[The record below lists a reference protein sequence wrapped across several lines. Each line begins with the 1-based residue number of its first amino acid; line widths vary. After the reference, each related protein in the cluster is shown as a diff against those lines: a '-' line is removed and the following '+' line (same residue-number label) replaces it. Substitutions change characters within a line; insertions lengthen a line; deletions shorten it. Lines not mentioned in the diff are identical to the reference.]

1 MTNASSDW
9 RRELGPLDT
18 RPLFRPLLLELV
30 GLLEALNAADWDRP
44 TLAGDW
50 KVRDVAAH
58 LLDGE
63 LRRVTAARDGHLPPH
78 PFPIHSGQDLARFL
92 RDLNGLG
99 VAHLGRLS
107 HRILIDLLRIA
118 GEWTADLF
126 ERLPLHE
133 RALWAV
139 SWAGE
144 TESANWMDI
153 GRDYTER
160 WHHQMQIRD
169 AIGEPRLLVPHWME
183 PLLGISV
190 RALPMAYP
198 SHPAPEKAAV
208 TLEVF
213 GPTSGTWS
221 VVREENRWRVVG
233 GRPEHPDAVVRL
245 ATDDV
250 WRVLFNAV
258 RSPGLQHRVVIEGNW
273 DLARPL
279 LNARSVIV

>member
-1 MTNASSDW
+1 MTGPVSSW
-9 RRELGPLDT
+9 ARNLGPIDT
-18 RPLFRPLLLELV
+18 RPLFRPLLRELT

-44 TLAGDW
+44 TVAGDW
-50 KVRDVAAH
+50 RVRDVAAH

-63 LRRVTAARDGHLPPH
+63 LRRVAAGRDGHLPPH
-78 PFPIHSGQDLARFL
+78 PFPIHSSQDLARFVQ
-92 RDLNGLG
+92 DLNGLG
-99 VAHLGRLS
+99 VAHFGRLS
-107 HRILIDLLRIA
+107 HRILVDLLKIA

-126 ERLPLHE
+126 EHLPLRE

-144 TESANWMDI
+144 AESENWMDI

-183 PLLGISV
+183 PLLDISV
-190 RALPMAYP
+190 RALPVAYAN
-198 SHPAPEKAAV
+198 HPAREGAVV

-221 VVREENRWRVVG
+221 VAHEGGRWRVAG
-233 GRPEHPDAVVRL
+233 GRPEHPDAVVRI
-245 ATDDV
+245 ATDDA

-258 RSPGLQHRVVIEGNW
+258 RSPGLQHRIAVEGNW

>member
-1 MTNASSDW
+1 MTGSSSAW
-9 RRELGPLDT
+9 AREPGPLDT
-18 RPLFRPLLLELV
+18 RPLFRPLLDELI
-30 GLLEALNAADWDRP
+30 GLLEAMNATDWDRK
-44 TLAGDW
+44 TIAGDW

-63 LRRVTAARDGHLPPH
+63 LRRIAAGRDGHALPP
-78 PFPIHSGQDLARFL
+78 PFPIHSGEDLARFI
-92 RDLNGLG
+92 RELNGLG
-99 VAHLGRLS
+99 VAHFSRLS
-107 HRILIDLLRIA
+107 HRLLIDLLRIT
-118 GEWTADLF
+118 GGWTVDLF
-126 ERLPLHE
+126 AGLPLHE

-144 TESANWMDI
+144 RESENWMDI

-183 PLLGISV
+183 PLLAISV
-190 RALPMAYP
+190 RALPVAYAN
-198 SHPAPEKAAV
+198 HHAVDGAVV

-213 GPTSGTWS
+213 GPTAATWS
-221 VVREENRWRVVG
+221 VLREGGLWRVVG
-233 GRPEHPDAVVRL
+233 GRPEHPDSVVRIS
-245 ATDDV
+245 TDDV

-258 RSPGLQHRVVIEGNW
+258 NSPGLSHRIVVEGSF

-279 LNARSVIV
+279 LNSRSVIV